1 MGYNWDWNV
10 FLQKTPDGSET
21 YLSFLLTGAMWTL
34 AVSLASLAIAIVF
47 GTFVGV
53 MQTLPGR
60 KARLAARVYV
70 EVFRNIPLLV
80 QMFVW
85 HFVVPE
91 LLPDAAGQLLK
102 QWDHSLFFSVVLC
115 LGLYTSPRIAEQ
127 LRSALSSLGRGQQM
141 AGKALGMST
150 TQTYRIVLLP
160 MSFRIIL
167 PPLTSEFLGVIKNS
181 AIASVLGLIELTG
194 AARTMQEFTFQAFE
208 AFAGATLIYFL
219 INIIVVRFMKR
230 LERISAIP
238 GYTAMQGGSA
248 ANGKN

>member
-1 MGYNWDWNV
+1 
-10 FLQKTPDGSET
+10 
-21 YLSFLLTGAMWTL
+21 
-34 AVSLASLAIAIVF
+34 
-47 GTFVGV
+47 
-53 MQTLPGR
+53 
-60 KARLAARVYV
+60 
-70 EVFRNIPLLV
+70 
-80 QMFVW
+80 
-85 HFVVPE
+85 
-91 LLPDAAGQLLK
+91 
-102 QWDHSLFFSVVLC
+102 
-115 LGLYTSPRIAEQ
+115 
-127 LRSALSSLGRGQQM
+127 M